1 MKLRLLTVLVVLAAA
16 LSAVVPAAAWATD
29 GGESGDNAS
38 RVEPDDPEP
47 IPDFWTEEEPA
58 SGSGGGGD
66 DAPRPSGDTST
77 SPGGTAPGS
86 GTVTTG
92 PGAQVPT
99 SPTRP
104 ATRQA
109 APAEDAPVCDPPAGL
124 RQALR
129 SLRRAVRGH
138 DLLAANPRPVSVRVA
153 ACLPGT
159 FELAVVVAG
168 SETVLWRGRRDLRT
182 TRPATLR
189 LTMTP
194 AGRRFVARV
203 RRNGGGVV
211 RMRLRARLYPA
222 AARRAHA
229 PASSSA
235 STSASTS

>member
-1 MKLRLLTVLVVLAAA
+1 MRLRLLTVLLVLAAA

-29 GGESGDNAS
+29 GGESGSGAS
-38 RVEPDDPEP
+38 RVEPEDPEP

-66 DAPRPSGDTST
+66 APRSSDDTST

-92 PGAQVPT
+92 PGAQVPS

-109 APAEDAPVCDPPAGL
+109 TPAPAEDAPECDPSASL
-124 RQALR
+124 RRALR
-129 SLRRAVRGH
+129 SLRRAVDGR
-138 DLLAANPRPVSVRVA
+138 DLLTPTARPVAVRVA
-153 ACLPGT
+153 PCVAGT

-168 SETVLWRGRRDLRT
+168 GGDTVLWRARRALRT
-182 TRPATLR
+182 TRRATLR
-189 LTMTP
+189 LTMTS
-194 AGRRFVARV
+194 AGRRFVARA

-211 RMRLRARLYPA
+211 HMRLRARLYPA
-222 AARRAHA
+222 G
-229 PASSSA
+229 
-235 STSASTS
+235 